1 LPKSS
6 REIARAQTPASTLL
20 AGGHVISVVGRLA
33 SGGTK
38 MASQDKP
45 NESDEEYN
53 DTNEMKYMWI
63 AVGVIVMV
71 ILGGMGINMLVH
83 KESSA
88 ETVEMST
95 SQPTTP
101 QR

>member
-1 LPKSS
+1 
-6 REIARAQTPASTLL
+6 
-20 AGGHVISVVGRLA
+20 
-33 SGGTK
+33 

-45 NESDEEYN
+45 SVSDEEYN
-53 DTNEMKYMWI
+53 DRNETKYMWI
-63 AVGVIVMV
+63 AVGVIVVV

-95 SQPTTP
+95 SQPATP
-101 QR
+101 RR